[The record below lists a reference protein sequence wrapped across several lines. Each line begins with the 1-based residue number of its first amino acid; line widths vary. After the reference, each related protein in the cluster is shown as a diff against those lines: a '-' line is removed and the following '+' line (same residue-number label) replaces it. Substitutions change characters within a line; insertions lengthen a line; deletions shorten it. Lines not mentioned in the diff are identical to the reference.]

1 LKKTLL
7 VLSTLLL
14 TIAIAAGCG
23 QKSAD
28 PQPGDQPQVEQPA
41 EQTLKIQSFYTDDQI
56 LNLVPR
62 DADIKFT
69 DVKDK
74 YLAALKTLQKTDDEK
89 LITLWDQ
96 SEFLSA
102 TLSDDGALTV
112 DVKIPEEAHLGAS
125 GEDLALQAVLKTS
138 FQFDEVKTVDILVE
152 GKSVDT
158 LMGHVELEHPFSRN

>member
-1 LKKTLL
+1 MKKTIL
-7 VLSTLLL
+7 VLSALLL
-14 TIAIAAGCG
+14 TIAIAVGCG

-28 PQPGDQPQVEQPA
+28 PKPGDQPQVEQPA

-56 LNLVPR
+56 LNLVPQ
-62 DADIKFT
+62 DKEIKFT

-74 YLAALKTLQKTDDEK
+74 YLAALKTLQHADDEK
-89 LITLWDQ
+89 LIALWDQ

-112 DVKIPEEAHLGAS
+112 DVKIPENAHLGAS

-152 GKSVDT
+152 GQSVDT